1 MTPAAEA
8 EPTGAA
14 YITDATGQR
23 IYAQP
28 GADLRPQ
35 GFLRRVR
42 IGRAWPQPTA
52 EQTFREAFVLHRF
65 PPLQHDRASAC
76 VIAGVMVSTAVD
88 WNGEG
93 AVELDLEEL
102 SGRLYESPDA
112 LTAALAR
119 VVAAG
124 YLVEVT

>member
-1 MTPAAEA
+1 
-8 EPTGAA
+8 
-14 YITDATGQR
+14 
-23 IYAQP
+23 
-28 GADLRPQ
+28 
-35 GFLRRVR
+35 
-42 IGRAWPQPTA
+42 
-52 EQTFREAFVLHRF
+52 
-65 PPLQHDRASAC
+65 
-76 VIAGVMVSTAVD
+76 MVSTAVD